1 MSEEKYMPEENSKE
15 PTTNSNEEVVN
26 ENILP
31 ARRADSQQETIEQNE
46 IQNSKQETENM
57 EVHHHPHVEK
67 KNFKEYLLEGLMI
80 FLAVTLGFFAENI
93 REYIKDNA
101 EIKSDMQ
108 SMLADLQSDVAMY
121 NATIA
126 TNQLSDRR
134 IDTLITLLKFDRSN
148 TSEIY
153 FLARWN
159 TANNNIYTPDT
170 KTFDEMKNSGAL
182 KLIESREI
190 ADSISEYYQ
199 SLQFFNSQSNLQRQK
214 VVDVHS
220 VNSGLFDG
228 YIFQHMFS
236 AIKSN
241 LDVDITTPE
250 NNPSLLTNDY
260 SVINKVMI
268 AYQYLYSVTEI
279 NTKAAEM
286 NRQHALRLIDIL
298 KKQYDL

>member
-1 MSEEKYMPEENSKE
+1 MEEEKIPEENFKE
-15 PTTNSNEEVVN
+15 EAVNDNISQEQTTELNE
-26 ENILP
+26 P
-31 ARRADSQQETIEQNE
+31 ET
-46 IQNSKQETENM
+46 QNSTLQTENM
-57 EVHHHPHVEK
+57 EVHHHPDLHHKRK
-67 KNFKEYLLEGLMI
+67 KFKEYLLEGLMI
-80 FLAVTLGFFAENI
+80 FLAVTMGFFAENI

-101 EIKSDMQ
+101 EIKSDIQ
-108 SMLADLQSDVAMY
+108 SMIGDLQSDVTMY
-121 NATIA
+121 NASISF
-126 TNQLSDRR
+126 NQLSDRR

-148 TSEIY
+148 TSQIY
-153 FLARWN
+153 FLARDI
-159 TANNNIYTPDT
+159 TANNAIYTPDT

-190 ADSISEYYQ
+190 ADSISDYYQ

-241 LDVDITTPE
+241 LAIDITIPE

-268 AYQYLYSVTEI
+268 AYQYLYVVTEI

-286 NRQHALRLIDIL
+286 NRQHALRLIAIL